1 MLASAC
7 ESVASERRKQLRR
20 RANLYRVA
28 LDILVRKRTGVDQ
41 YQSFPS
47 VPRSAV
53 AQGFDSFLQAI
64 SSKASVE
71 LGAYDSS
78 DLLQQAEKR
87 CREIRALSLLRH
99 HFGQVIERWMFLDK
113 CLGLQQNGFRVRVG
127 TFVDASVTP
136 RNAMLIAT
144 PTHGA

>member
-28 LDILVRKRTGVDQ
+28 LDILVRKTTGVDQ

-64 SSKASVE
+64 SNKASVE
-71 LGAYDSS
+71 FGEYDSS
-78 DLLQQAEKR
+78 DLLQQAEQR
-87 CREIRALSLLRH
+87 CKEIRALSEPDR
-99 HFGQVIERWMFLDK
+99 K
-113 CLGLQQNGFRVRVG
+113 
-127 TFVDASVTP
+127 
-136 RNAMLIAT
+136 
-144 PTHGA
+144 